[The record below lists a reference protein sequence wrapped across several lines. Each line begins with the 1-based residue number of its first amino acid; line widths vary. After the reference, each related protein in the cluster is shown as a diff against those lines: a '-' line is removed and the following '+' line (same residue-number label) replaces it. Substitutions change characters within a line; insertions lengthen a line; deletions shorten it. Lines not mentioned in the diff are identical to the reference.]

1 MILDSTTD
9 ALNVFLSG
17 NVQTSQLDVCS
28 AYNIITSTSL
38 TPAKIQNTTS
48 NLAPINIL
56 PPPSS
61 GQQTQLRFCS
71 IYNADTTNASV
82 TIEYT
87 GNTGRS
93 IIFLSSIDP
102 GDSIQY
108 TQNRGWRSFGA
119 MGQERVL
126 GMNDAPGELRL
137 PPNLKPVNVTDIL
150 TCVSGTDY
158 GFYLGKSD
166 RPCSN
171 IKIRYNVTSS
181 PTSIT
186 WAEAAIYRTSIKLAS
201 ATTVVNYCGFVS
213 ISTDIGTTGNKTATI
228 NVTGITEND
237 DLFLVIGSVYGAGTF
252 AVRGGIPDVISTGS
266 VGSVTGSLRPS
277 TNMSLTLTTSAA
289 INHAWVAWQGSQW

>member
-1 MILDSTTD
+1 MIIDSTTD
-9 ALNVFLSG
+9 AINIFLSG

-38 TPAKIQNTTS
+38 TPAKIQNTTN
-48 NLAPINIL
+48 NLTPINIL
-56 PPPSS
+56 PPPSAS
-61 GQQTQLRFCS
+61 QQNQLRFCS

-108 TQNRGWRSFGA
+108 TQNRGWRTFGA
-119 MGQERVL
+119 MGQERIL
-126 GMNDAPGELRL
+126 GMNDSPGELRL

-150 TCVSGTDY
+150 TCASGTDY
-158 GFYLGKSD
+158 GFYLGKAD
-166 RPCSN
+166 RPYSN
-171 IKIRYNVTSS
+171 IKVRYNVVGN
-181 PTSIT
+181 PTPT
-186 WAEAAIYRTSIKLAS
+186 TYAEIAIYKTFIKLAS
-201 ATTVVNYCGFVS
+201 ATTVVDFCGFADVS
-213 ISTDIGTTGNKTATI
+213 AVINTTGNKTTTI

-237 DLFLVIGSVYGAGTF
+237 DLFVVFGTVHTGTF
-252 AVRGGIPDVISTGS
+252 TLRSGIPDVISTGS
-266 VGSVTGSLRPS
+266 VGSVAGSLRPS
-277 TNMSLTLTTSAA
+277 TNTSLTLTTSAA